1 MESSVKLFDIS
12 FMFSAFPRILAAL
25 PVTLELTIVSAFFGL
40 LLGFGLALV
49 KINRT
54 RFLVPA
60 CTFFVSF
67 MRGTPQ
73 LVQLFL
79 AYYGLPLVI
88 KAINASLGSD
98 LDING
103 IPAIVYAFV
112 AFSLNESAY
121 FSENIRAAILS
132 VDRKEIEAAKSVGMT
147 GAQTMIRIILPEAIV
162 VAIPNLGNSIISLLK
177 GTSLAYTVTIMDVM
191 GAAKAVAGR
200 NLRYFE
206 VYIAVSAIYWACSL
220 ILEQLV
226 RAIEKKTNI
235 LEKKVPDHAES

>member
-1 MESSVKLFDIS
+1 MESTVKIFDLS
-12 FMFSAFPRILAAL
+12 FMLSSFPRILEAL
-25 PVTLELTIVSAFFGL
+25 PVTLELTAVSAIFGL
-40 LLGFGLALV
+40 LLGFGLAMV
-49 KINRT
+49 KINKPRVLT
-54 RFLVPA
+54 PI

-88 KAINASLGSD
+88 KAINASLGTE
-98 LDING
+98 LNVNG
-103 IPAIVYAFV
+103 VPAIVYAFV

-147 GAQTMIRIILPEAIV
+147 GAQTMLRIVLPEAIV

-206 VYIAVSAIYWACSL
+206 VYITVSLIYWACSL

-226 RAIEKKTNI
+226 RVIEKKTNI
-235 LEKKVPDHAES
+235 LEKKVPDHVES

>member
-1 MESSVKLFDIS
+1 MESTVKIFDLS
-12 FMFSAFPRILAAL
+12 FMLSSFPRILEAL
-25 PVTLELTIVSAFFGL
+25 PVTLELTAVSAIFGL
-40 LLGFGLALV
+40 LLGFGLAMV
-49 KINRT
+49 KINKPRVLT
-54 RFLVPA
+54 PI

-88 KAINASLGSD
+88 KAINASLGTE
-98 LDING
+98 LNVNG
-103 IPAIVYAFV
+103 VPAIVYAFV

-147 GAQTMIRIILPEAIV
+147 GAQTMLRIVLPEAIV

-206 VYIAVSAIYWACSL
+206 AYIAVSLIYWACSL

-226 RAIEKKTNI
+226 RVIEKKTNI
-235 LEKKVPDHAES
+235 LEKKVPDHVES

>member
-1 MESSVKLFDIS
+1 MESTVKIFDLS
-12 FMFSAFPRILAAL
+12 FMLSSFPRILEAL
-25 PVTLELTIVSAFFGL
+25 PVTLELTAVSAIFGL
-40 LLGFGLALV
+40 LLGFGLAMV
-49 KINRT
+49 KINKPRVLT
-54 RFLVPA
+54 PI

-88 KAINASLGSD
+88 KAINASLGTE
-98 LDING
+98 LNVNG
-103 IPAIVYAFV
+103 VPAIVYAFV

-132 VDRKEIEAAKSVGMT
+132 VDRKKIEAAKSVGMT
-147 GAQTMIRIILPEAIV
+147 GAQTMLRIVLPEAIV

-206 VYIAVSAIYWACSL
+206 VYIAVSLIYWACSL

-226 RAIEKKTNI
+226 RVIEKKTNI
-235 LEKKVPDHAES
+235 LEKKVPDHVES

>member
-1 MESSVKLFDIS
+1 MESSVKIFDLS
-12 FMFSAFPRILAAL
+12 FMLSSFPRILEAL
-25 PVTLELTIVSAFFGL
+25 PVTLELTAVSAIFGL
-40 LLGFGLALV
+40 LLGFGLAMV
-49 KINRT
+49 KINKPRVLT
-54 RFLVPA
+54 PI

-88 KAINASLGSD
+88 KAINASLGTE
-98 LDING
+98 LNVNG
-103 IPAIVYAFV
+103 VPAIVYAFV

-147 GAQTMIRIILPEAIV
+147 GAQTMLRIVLPEAIV

-206 VYIAVSAIYWACSL
+206 VYIAVSLIYWACSL

-226 RAIEKKTNI
+226 RVIEKKTNI
-235 LEKKVPDHAES
+235 LEKKVPDHVES

>member
-1 MESSVKLFDIS
+1 M
-12 FMFSAFPRILAAL
+12 
-25 PVTLELTIVSAFFGL
+25 
-40 LLGFGLALV
+40 
-49 KINRT
+49 
-54 RFLVPA
+54 
-60 CTFFVSF
+60 
-67 MRGTPQ
+67 
-73 LVQLFL
+73 

-88 KAINASLGSD
+88 KAINASLGTE
-98 LDING
+98 LNVNG
-103 IPAIVYAFV
+103 VPAIVYAFV

-147 GAQTMIRIILPEAIV
+147 GAQTMLRIVLPEAIV

-206 VYIAVSAIYWACSL
+206 VYIAVSLIYWACSL

-226 RAIEKKTNI
+226 RVIEKKTNI
-235 LEKKVPDHAES
+235 LEKKVPDHVES

>member
-1 MESSVKLFDIS
+1 MESTVKIFDLS
-12 FMFSAFPRILAAL
+12 FMLSSFPRILEAL
-25 PVTLELTIVSAFFGL
+25 PVTLELTAVSAIFGL
-40 LLGFGLALV
+40 LLGFGLAMV
-49 KINRT
+49 KINKPRVLT
-54 RFLVPA
+54 PI

-88 KAINASLGSD
+88 KAINASLGTE
-98 LDING
+98 LNVNG
-103 IPAIVYAFV
+103 VPAIVYAFV

-147 GAQTMIRIILPEAIV
+147 VAQTMLRIVLPEAIV

-206 VYIAVSAIYWACSL
+206 VYIAVSLIYWACSL

-226 RAIEKKTNI
+226 RVIEKKTNI
-235 LEKKVPDHAES
+235 LEKKVPDHVES

>member
-1 MESSVKLFDIS
+1 MESTVKIFDLS
-12 FMFSAFPRILAAL
+12 FMLSSFPRILEAL
-25 PVTLELTIVSAFFGL
+25 PVTLELTAVSAIFGL
-40 LLGFGLALV
+40 LLGFGLAMV
-49 KINRT
+49 KINKPRVLT
-54 RFLVPA
+54 PI

-88 KAINASLGSD
+88 KAINASLGTE
-98 LDING
+98 LNVNG
-103 IPAIVYAFV
+103 VPAIVYAFV

-121 FSENIRAAILS
+121 FCENIRAAILS

-147 GAQTMIRIILPEAIV
+147 GAQTMLRIVLPEAIV

-206 VYIAVSAIYWACSL
+206 VYIAVSLIYWACSL

-226 RAIEKKTNI
+226 RVIEKKTNI
-235 LEKKVPDHAES
+235 LEKKVPDHVES

>member
-1 MESSVKLFDIS
+1 MESSVKLFDVS
-12 FMFSAFPRILAAL
+12 FMISAFPRILAAL
-25 PVTLELTIVSAFFGL
+25 PVTLELTVVSAFFGL

-49 KINRT
+49 KINKPRILT
-54 RFLVPA
+54 PI
-60 CTFFVSF
+60 CSFFVSF

-79 AYYGLPLVI
+79 AYYGLPLVV
-88 KAINASLGSD
+88 KSLNASLGTN
-98 LDING
+98 LNINNV
-103 IPAIVYAFV
+103 PAIVYAFV

-132 VDRKEIEAAKSVGMT
+132 VDRKEIEAAKSIGMT
-147 GAQTMIRIILPEAIV
+147 GAQTMLRIVLPEAMV
-162 VAIPNLGNSIISLLK
+162 VAIPNLGNSVISLLK

-200 NLRYFE
+200 NMRYFE
-206 VYIAVSAIYWACSL
+206 VYIAVSLVYWACSL
-220 ILEQLV
+220 ILERL
-226 RAIEKKTNI
+226 AHIIEKKTNI

>member
-1 MESSVKLFDIS
+1 MESTVKIFDLS
-12 FMFSAFPRILAAL
+12 FMLSSFPRILEAL
-25 PVTLELTIVSAFFGL
+25 PVTLELTAVSAIFGL
-40 LLGFGLALV
+40 LLGFGLAMV
-49 KINRT
+49 KINKPRVLT
-54 RFLVPA
+54 PI

-88 KAINASLGSD
+88 KAINASLGTE
-98 LDING
+98 LNVNG
-103 IPAIVYAFV
+103 VPARDDAFV
-112 AFSLNESAY
+112 AVSLHESASV
-121 FSENIRAAILS
+121 SENIRAAILS

-147 GAQTMIRIILPEAIV
+147 GAQTMLRIVLPEAIV

-206 VYIAVSAIYWACSL
+206 VYIAVSLIYWACSL

-226 RAIEKKTNI
+226 RVIEKKTNI
-235 LEKKVPDHAES
+235 LEKKVPDHVES

>member
-1 MESSVKLFDIS
+1 MESTVKIFDLS
-12 FMFSAFPRILAAL
+12 FMLSSFPRILEAL
-25 PVTLELTIVSAFFGL
+25 PVTLELTAVSAIFGL
-40 LLGFGLALV
+40 LLGFGLAMV
-49 KINRT
+49 KINKPRVLT
-54 RFLVPA
+54 PI
-60 CTFFVSF
+60 CTFFVFF

-88 KAINASLGSD
+88 KAINASLGTE
-98 LDING
+98 LNVNG
-103 IPAIVYAFV
+103 VPAIVYAFV

-147 GAQTMIRIILPEAIV
+147 GAQTMLRIVLPEAIV

-206 VYIAVSAIYWACSL
+206 VYIAVSLIYWACSL

-226 RAIEKKTNI
+226 RVIEKKTNI
-235 LEKKVPDHAES
+235 LEKKVPDHVES

>member
-1 MESSVKLFDIS
+1 MESTVKIFDLS
-12 FMFSAFPRILAAL
+12 FMLSSFPRILEAL
-25 PVTLELTIVSAFFGL
+25 PVTLELTAVSAIFGL
-40 LLGFGLALV
+40 LLGFGLAMV
-49 KINRT
+49 KINKPRVLT
-54 RFLVPA
+54 PI

-88 KAINASLGSD
+88 KAINASLGTELSV
-98 LDING
+98 NG
-103 IPAIVYAFV
+103 VPAIVYAFV

-147 GAQTMIRIILPEAIV
+147 GAQTMLRIVLPEAIV

-177 GTSLAYTVTIMDVM
+177 GTSLAYTVTIMYVM

-200 NLRYFE
+200 YLRYFE
-206 VYIAVSAIYWACSL
+206 VYIAVSLIYWACSL

-226 RAIEKKTNI
+226 RVIEKKTNI
-235 LEKKVPDHAES
+235 LEKKVPDHVES

>member
-1 MESSVKLFDIS
+1 MESSVKIFDPS
-12 FMFSAFPRILAAL
+12 FMISSIPRILEAL

-40 LLGFGLALV
+40 LLGFGLALA
-49 KINRT
+49 KINKPRVLT
-54 RFLVPA
+54 PI

-79 AYYGLPLVI
+79 AYYGLPLIV
-88 KAINASLGSD
+88 KAINAYLGTGFN
-98 LDING
+98 INNV
-103 IPAIVYAFV
+103 PAIVYAFV

-191 GAAKAVAGR
+191 GTAKAVAGR

-206 VYIAVSAIYWACSL
+206 VYIAVSLIYWACSL

-226 RAIEKKTNI
+226 RIIEKKTNI

>member
-1 MESSVKLFDIS
+1 MESSVKIFDLS
-12 FMFSAFPRILAAL
+12 FMISSFPRILEAL
-25 PVTLELTIVSAFFGL
+25 PVTLELTLVSAIFGL
-40 LLGFGLALV
+40 LLGFGLAMV
-49 KINRT
+49 KINTPRILT
-54 RFLVPA
+54 PI

-79 AYYGLPLVI
+79 AYYGLPLIV
-88 KAINASLGSD
+88 KAINANLGTEFN
-98 LDING
+98 INDV
-103 IPAIVYAFV
+103 PAIVYAFV
-112 AFSLNESAY
+112 AFSLNEAAY

-206 VYIAVSAIYWACSL
+206 VYIAVSLIYWACSL
-220 ILEQLV
+220 ILEQAARL
-226 RAIEKKTNI
+226 IEKKTNV
-235 LEKKVPDHAES
+235 LEKKVPDYAES

>member
-1 MESSVKLFDIS
+1 MESSVKIFDLS
-12 FMFSAFPRILAAL
+12 FMISSFPRILEAL
-25 PVTLELTIVSAFFGL
+25 PVTLELTLVSAIFGL
-40 LLGFGLALV
+40 LLGFGLAMV
-49 KINRT
+49 KINTPRILT
-54 RFLVPA
+54 PI

-79 AYYGLPLVI
+79 AYYGLPLIV
-88 KAINASLGSD
+88 KAINANLGTEFN
-98 LDING
+98 INDV
-103 IPAIVYAFV
+103 PAIVYAFV
-112 AFSLNESAY
+112 AFSLNEAAY

-132 VDRKEIEAAKSVGMT
+132 VDRKEVEAAKSVGMT

-206 VYIAVSAIYWACSL
+206 VYIAVSLIYWACSL
-220 ILEQLV
+220 ILEQAARL
-226 RAIEKKTNI
+226 IEKKTNV
-235 LEKKVPDHAES
+235 LEKKVPDYAES

>member
-1 MESSVKLFDIS
+1 MESTVKIFDLS
-12 FMFSAFPRILAAL
+12 FMLSSFPRILEAL
-25 PVTLELTIVSAFFGL
+25 PVTLELTAVSAIFGL
-40 LLGFGLALV
+40 LLGFGLAMV
-49 KINRT
+49 KINKPRVLT
-54 RFLVPA
+54 PI

-88 KAINASLGSD
+88 KAINASLGTE
-98 LDING
+98 LNVNG
-103 IPAIVYAFV
+103 VPAIVYAFV

-147 GAQTMIRIILPEAIV
+147 GAQTMLRIVLPEAIV

-177 GTSLAYTVTIMDVM
+177 GTSLAYTGTIMDVM

-206 VYIAVSAIYWACSL
+206 VYIAVSLIYWACSL

-226 RAIEKKTNI
+226 RVIEKKTNI
-235 LEKKVPDHAES
+235 LEKKVPDHVES

>member
-1 MESSVKLFDIS
+1 MESTVKIFDLS
-12 FMFSAFPRILAAL
+12 FMLSSFPRILEAL
-25 PVTLELTIVSAFFGL
+25 PVTLELTAVSAIFGL

-49 KINRT
+49 KINKPRVLT
-54 RFLVPA
+54 PI

-88 KAINASLGSD
+88 KAINASLGTE
-98 LDING
+98 LNVNG
-103 IPAIVYAFV
+103 VPAIVYAFV

-147 GAQTMIRIILPEAIV
+147 GAQTMLRIVLPEAIV

-206 VYIAVSAIYWACSL
+206 VYIAVSLIYWACSL

-226 RAIEKKTNI
+226 RVIEKKTNI
-235 LEKKVPDHAES
+235 LEKKVPDHVES

>member
-1 MESSVKLFDIS
+1 MESTVKIFDLS
-12 FMFSAFPRILAAL
+12 FMLSSFPRILEAL
-25 PVTLELTIVSAFFGL
+25 PVTLELTAVSAIFGL
-40 LLGFGLALV
+40 LLGFGLAMV
-49 KINRT
+49 KINKPRVLT
-54 RFLVPA
+54 PI

-88 KAINASLGSD
+88 KAINASLGTE
-98 LDING
+98 LNVNG
-103 IPAIVYAFV
+103 VPAIVYAFV

-147 GAQTMIRIILPEAIV
+147 GAQTMLRIVLPEAIV

-206 VYIAVSAIYWACSL
+206 VYIAVSLIYWACSL

-226 RAIEKKTNI
+226 RVIEKKTNI
-235 LEKKVPDHAES
+235 LEKKVPDHVES

>member
-1 MESSVKLFDIS
+1 MESTVKIFDLS
-12 FMFSAFPRILAAL
+12 FMLSSFPRILEAL
-25 PVTLELTIVSAFFGL
+25 PVTLELTAVSAIFGL
-40 LLGFGLALV
+40 LLGFGLAMV
-49 KINRT
+49 KINKPRILT
-54 RFLVPA
+54 PI

-88 KAINASLGSD
+88 KAINASLGTE
-98 LDING
+98 LNVNG
-103 IPAIVYAFV
+103 VPAIVYAFV

-147 GAQTMIRIILPEAIV
+147 GAQTMLRIVLPEAIV

-206 VYIAVSAIYWACSL
+206 VYIAVSLIYWACSL

-226 RAIEKKTNI
+226 RVIEKKTNI
-235 LEKKVPDHAES
+235 LEKKVPDHVES

>member
-1 MESSVKLFDIS
+1 MESTVKIFDLS
-12 FMFSAFPRILAAL
+12 FMLSSFPRILEAL
-25 PVTLELTIVSAFFGL
+25 PVTLELTAVSAIFGL
-40 LLGFGLALV
+40 LLGFGLAMV
-49 KINRT
+49 KINKPRGLT
-54 RFLVPA
+54 PI

-88 KAINASLGSD
+88 KAINASLGTE
-98 LDING
+98 LNVNG
-103 IPAIVYAFV
+103 VPAIVYAFV

-147 GAQTMIRIILPEAIV
+147 GAQTMLRIVLPEAIV

-206 VYIAVSAIYWACSL
+206 VYIAVSLIYWACSL

-226 RAIEKKTNI
+226 RVIEKKTNI
-235 LEKKVPDHAES
+235 LEKKVPDHVES